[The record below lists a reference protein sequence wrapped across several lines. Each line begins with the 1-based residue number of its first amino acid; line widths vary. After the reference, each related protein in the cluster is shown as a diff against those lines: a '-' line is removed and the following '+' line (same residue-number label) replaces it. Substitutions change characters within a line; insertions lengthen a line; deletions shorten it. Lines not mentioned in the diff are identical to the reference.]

1 MNNII
6 NNLKELP
13 NQGQRNFRSR
23 IRERRRDREEQIRE
37 RLRRE
42 RGRAEVPVERIQEIE
57 RREMSLLSK
66 DLLQFQK
73 L

>member
-23 IRERRRDREEQIRE
+23 IRERRRDRERV
-37 RLRRE
+37 RRE
-42 RGRAEVPVERIQEIE
+42 RERVQAPVER
-57 RREMSLLSK
+57 
-66 DLLQFQK
+66 
-73 L
+73 